1 MTRWHVTGAGCVAIW
16 LVTAPNPGM
25 QSHKEVAIL
34 ALLAEDSLNLYKK
47 VQEDEDVEV
56 ALYDSVDLVLSMMMR
71 EINTPSTMLD
81 SSMSHSNLYNLWVSL
96 LRWKMKNRQKTKK
109 VLCQCGS

>member
-1 MTRWHVTGAGCVAIW
+1 MTRWHVTGAECVAIW
-16 LVTAPNPGM
+16 PVTVPKPGM
-25 QSHKEVAIL
+25 HNHREVAML
-34 ALLAEDSLNLYKK
+34 ALPAEGSLNPYKK

-96 LRWKMKNRQKTKK
+96 LRWKMKNQQKTKK
-109 VLCQCGS
+109 VLR